1 MEYSTEQ
8 DVTRKKRNIKIIS
21 SVFIGIL
28 TILTL
33 FSNTL
38 ANWDLPKVITEKPKN
53 GELKQ
58 TFTGNGELQPQEEV
72 KLSASSVEAKVKE
85 IRVKEGDRVKQNQLL
100 VTYDSK
106 KSEQDLLD
114 AEADLQIKK
123 LELNDKKLE
132 LSEAQVAYNEAPKNQ
147 RDNKSND
154 QPNNQQ
160 DSKSNDQPNNQ
171 QNNKSNDQPNG
182 GISEANIQ
190 SLKTAVES
198 QKIGISTQERKIKGL
213 KEELEM
219 SKKLI
224 APFDG
229 VVTKINAKKDQPSTS
244 NEGDVILSDESKG
257 FKVELQVPADLA
269 THLKVGEKIGMKRN
283 AKSLEGELIEI
294 KNIESNEN
302 QRPQEQG
309 KQQDEQKGEP
319 KDDQKGEPKDEQQ
332 FEITPA
338 TSQAQK
344 RILVKVQGEELKKG
358 EQVEA
363 TITKQLTKGVLIP
376 NKVIKKEG
384 QKTFVYT
391 IEEKKGPLGNAF
403 YIEESPITIGESN
416 GQETVVLEGVYENDQ
431 IVLQTS
437 EPLKKDDRVKIK

>member
-1 MEYSTEQ
+1 MEYRTEK

-21 SVFIGIL
+21 SVFIGSLI
-28 TILTL
+28 ILTL

-38 ANWDLPKVITEKPKN
+38 ANLGLPKVITEKPKN
-53 GELKQ
+53 GDLTQ
-58 TFTGNGELQPQEEV
+58 TFTGNGELQPQEEA
-72 KLSASSVEAKVKE
+72 KLSNSSVEAKVKE
-85 IRVKEGDRVKQNQLL
+85 VHVKEGDRVKQNQLL

-106 KSEQDLLD
+106 KSEQELLD
-114 AEADLQIKK
+114 AEANLQIQK
-123 LELNDKKLE
+123 LKLND
-132 LSEAQVAYNEAPKNQ
+132 AQANYNEAKKNQ
-147 RDNKSND
+147 QENK
-154 QPNNQQ
+154 PNNQP
-160 DSKSNDQPNNQ
+160 NDQQESKPN
-171 QNNKSNDQPNG
+171 
-182 GISEANIQ
+182 EAAKGTDIQ
-190 SLKTAVES
+190 DIKRLKTEVES
-198 QKIGISTQERKIKGL
+198 EKIGISIQERKIKGL

-269 THLKVGEKIGMKRN
+269 THLKVGEKINLKGN

-309 KQQDEQKGEP
+309 KQQDEQKDE
-319 KDDQKGEPKDEQQ
+319 QKGEPKDEQQ

-338 TSQAQK
+338 TSQPQK

-363 TITKQLTKGVLIP
+363 TLTKQLAKGVLIP
-376 NKVIKKEG
+376 NKVIKREG
-384 QKTFVYT
+384 QNTFVYT

-403 YIEESPITIGESN
+403 YIEKSPITVGESN
-416 GQETVVLEGVYENDQ
+416 GQETVVKDLNENDQ
-431 IVLQTS
+431 IVSGIS
-437 EPLKKDDRVKIK
+437 EPLQEGEQVQVKVNVKEQK

>member
-1 MEYSTEQ
+1 MEYRTEQ

-21 SVFIGIL
+21 SVFIGLLI
-28 TILTL
+28 ILTL

-38 ANWDLPKVITEKPKN
+38 ANWNLPKVITERPKN
-53 GELKQ
+53 SELKQ
-58 TFTGNGELQPQEEV
+58 TFTGNGELQPQEEA
-72 KLSASSVEAKVKE
+72 KLSNSSIEAKVKE
-85 IRVKEGDRVKQNQLL
+85 VHVKEGDRVKKNQLL

-106 KSEQDLLD
+106 KSEQVILD
-114 AEADLQIKK
+114 EEATLQIQK
-123 LELNDKKLE
+123 LALND
-132 LSEAQVAYNEAPKNQ
+132 AQANYNEAKKNQ
-147 RDNKSND
+147 QENNSND

-160 DSKSNDQPNNQ
+160 ENNSN
-171 QNNKSNDQPNG
+171 SQPNG
-182 GISEANIQ
+182 RISETSLQ

-198 QKIGISTQERKIKGL
+198 KKIEISTQERKIKSL

-229 VVTKINAKKDQPSTS
+229 VVTKINAKKDQLSTRD
-244 NEGDVILSDESKG
+244 EGDVILSDESKG
-257 FKVELQVPADLA
+257 FKVEVQVPADLA
-269 THLKVGEKIGMKRN
+269 THLKVGEKINLKGN

-302 QRPQEQG
+302 QRPEEQG
-309 KQQDEQKGEP
+309 KQQDEQKDE
-319 KDDQKGEPKDEQQ
+319 QKGEPKDEQQ
-332 FEITPA
+332 FQQTSATP
-338 TSQAQK
+338 QPQK

-363 TITKQLTKGVLIP
+363 TLTKQLAKGVVIP

-384 QKTFVYT
+384 QRTFVYT

-403 YIEESPITIGESN
+403 YIEESPITVGESN
-416 GQETVVLEGVYENDQ
+416 GQETVVLEGVYEKDQ

-437 EPLKKDDRVKIK
+437 EPLKKGERVKIK

>member
-1 MEYSTEQ
+1 MEYRTEQ
-8 DVTRKKRNIKIIS
+8 DGTRKKRNIKIIS
-21 SVFIGIL
+21 SVFIGLLI
-28 TILTL
+28 ILTL

-38 ANWDLPKVITEKPKN
+38 ANWNLPKVITEKPKN
-53 GELKQ
+53 SELKQ
-58 TFTGNGELQPQEEV
+58 TFTGNGELQPQEEA
-72 KLSASSVEAKVKE
+72 KLSNSSIEAKVKE
-85 IRVKEGDRVKQNQLL
+85 VHVKEGDRVKKNQLL
-100 VTYDSK
+100 MTYDSK
-106 KSEQDLLD
+106 KSEQMILD
-114 AEADLQIKK
+114 EEATLQIQK
-123 LELNDKKLE
+123 LALND
-132 LSEAQVAYNEAPKNQ
+132 AQANYNEAKKNQ
-147 RDNKSND
+147 QENKSND

-160 DSKSNDQPNNQ
+160 E
-171 QNNKSNDQPNG
+171 NKSNSQPNG
-182 GISEANIQ
+182 GISETSLQ

-198 QKIGISTQERKIKGL
+198 KKIEISTQERKIKSL

-229 VVTKINAKKDQPSTS
+229 VVTKINAKKDQLSTRD
-244 NEGDVILSDESKG
+244 EGDVILSDESKG
-257 FKVELQVPADLA
+257 FKVEVQVPADLA
-269 THLKVGEKIGMKRN
+269 THLKVGEKINLKGN

-302 QRPQEQG
+302 QRPEEQG

-319 KDDQKGEPKDEQQ
+319 KDEQQ
-332 FEITPA
+332 FQQTSATP
-338 TSQAQK
+338 QPQK

-363 TITKQLTKGVLIP
+363 TLTKQLTKGVLIP

-384 QKTFVYT
+384 QRTFVYT

-403 YIEESPITIGESN
+403 YIEESPITVGESN
-416 GQETVVLEGVYENDQ
+416 GQETVVLEGVYEKDQ

-437 EPLKKDDRVKIK
+437 EPLKKGERVKIK

>member
-1 MEYSTEQ
+1 MEYRTEQ

-28 TILTL
+28 IILTL

-53 GELKQ
+53 SELKL
-58 TFTGNGELQPQEEV
+58 TFTGNGELQPQEEA
-72 KLSASSVEAKVKE
+72 KLSNSSAEAKVKE
-85 IRVKEGDRVKQNQLL
+85 IHVKEGDLVKKNQVL

-106 KSEQDLLD
+106 QKEQELLD
-114 AEADLQIKK
+114 EEATLQIQK
-123 LELNDKKLE
+123 LELND
-132 LSEAQVAYNEAPKNQ
+132 AQANYNEAKKNQ
-147 RDNKSND
+147 QENK
-154 QPNNQQ
+154 PN
-160 DSKSNDQPNNQ
+160 
-171 QNNKSNDQPNG
+171 
-182 GISEANIQ
+182 EAAKGTDIQ
-190 SLKTAVES
+190 GLKTTVES
-198 QKIGISTQERKIKGL
+198 KKIEISKLERKIKNL

-219 SKKLI
+219 NKKLI

-269 THLKVGEKIGMKRN
+269 THLKVGEKIAMKRN
-283 AKSLEGELIEI
+283 ATSLEGELIEI
-294 KNIESNEN
+294 KNIESHEN

-309 KQQDEQKGEP
+309 KQQDGQKGEQ
-319 KDDQKGEPKDEQQ
+319 KDEQKGEPKDEQQ
-332 FEITPA
+332 FEIAPA
-338 TSQAQK
+338 TPQPQK

-363 TITKQLTKGVLIP
+363 TLTKQLTKGVLIP

-384 QKTFVYT
+384 QRTFVYT

-403 YIEESPITIGESN
+403 YIEESPITVGESN

-437 EPLKKDDRVKIK
+437 EPLKKEDRVKIK

>member
-1 MEYSTEQ
+1 MEYRTEQ

-28 TILTL
+28 IILTL

-38 ANWDLPKVITEKPKN
+38 ANWGLPKVITEKPKN
-53 GELKQ
+53 GELTQ
-58 TFTGNGELQPQEEV
+58 TFTGNGELQPQEEA

-85 IRVKEGDRVKQNQLL
+85 VHVKEGDRVKQNQLL

-106 KSEQDLLD
+106 KSEQELLD
-114 AEADLQIKK
+114 AEANLQIQK
-123 LELNDKKLE
+123 LKLND
-132 LSEAQVAYNEAPKNQ
+132 AQANYNEAKKNQ
-147 RDNKSND
+147 QENK
-154 QPNNQQ
+154 PNNQQ
-160 DSKSNDQPNNQ
+160 ESKPN
-171 QNNKSNDQPNG
+171 
-182 GISEANIQ
+182 EAAKGTDIQ
-190 SLKTAVES
+190 DIQRLKTEVES
-198 QKIGISTQERKIKGL
+198 EKIGVSIQERKIKGL

-269 THLKVGEKIGMKRN
+269 THLKVGEKINLKGN
-283 AKSLEGELIEI
+283 ATSLEGELIEI

-309 KQQDEQKGEP
+309 KQQDEPKGEQ

-338 TSQAQK
+338 TSQPQK

-363 TITKQLTKGVLIP
+363 TLTKQLAKGVLIP
-376 NKVIKKEG
+376 NKVIKREG
-384 QKTFVYT
+384 QNTFVYT

-403 YIEESPITIGESN
+403 YIEKSPITVGESN
-416 GQETVVLEGVYENDQ
+416 GQETVVKDLNENNQ
-431 IVLQTS
+431 IVSGIS
-437 EPLKKDDRVKIK
+437 EPLQEGEQVQVKVKVKEQK

>member
-1 MEYSTEQ
+1 MENRTEQ
-8 DVTRKKRNIKIIS
+8 VVTRKKRNIKIIS
-21 SVFIGIL
+21 SLFIGLLI
-28 TILTL
+28 ILTL

-38 ANWDLPKVITEKPKN
+38 ANWNLPKVITEKPKN
-53 GELKQ
+53 SELKQ
-58 TFTGNGELQPQEEV
+58 TFTGNGELQPQEEA
-72 KLSASSVEAKVKE
+72 KLSNSSIEVKVKE
-85 IRVKEGDRVKQNQLL
+85 VHVKAGDRVKKNQLL

-106 KSEQDLLD
+106 KSEQVILD
-114 AEADLQIKK
+114 EEATLQIQK
-123 LELNDKKLE
+123 LALND
-132 LSEAQVAYNEAPKNQ
+132 AQANYNEAKKNQ
-147 RDNKSND
+147 QENKSND

-160 DSKSNDQPNNQ
+160 E
-171 QNNKSNDQPNG
+171 NKSNSQPNG
-182 GISEANIQ
+182 GISETSLQ

-198 QKIGISTQERKIKGL
+198 KKIEISTQERKIKSL

-229 VVTKINAKKDQPSTS
+229 VVTKINAKKDQLSTRD
-244 NEGDVILSDESKG
+244 EGDVILSDESKG
-257 FKVELQVPADLA
+257 FKVEVQVPADLA
-269 THLKVGEKIGMKRN
+269 THLKVGEKINLKGN

-302 QRPQEQG
+302 QRPEEQG

-319 KDDQKGEPKDEQQ
+319 KDEQQ
-332 FEITPA
+332 FEQTSATP
-338 TSQAQK
+338 QPQK

-363 TITKQLTKGVLIP
+363 TLTKQLTKGVLIP

-384 QKTFVYT
+384 QRTFVYT

-403 YIEESPITIGESN
+403 YIEESPITVGESN
-416 GQETVVLEGVYENDQ
+416 GQETVVLEGVYEKDQ

-437 EPLKKDDRVKIK
+437 EPLKKGERVKIK

>member
-1 MEYSTEQ
+1 MEYRTEQ

-21 SVFIGIL
+21 SVFIGFLI
-28 TILTL
+28 ILTL

-38 ANWDLPKVITEKPKN
+38 ANWNLPKVITEKPKN
-53 GELKQ
+53 SELKQ
-58 TFTGNGELQPQEEV
+58 TFTGNGELQPQEEA
-72 KLSASSVEAKVKE
+72 KLSNSSIEAKVKE
-85 IRVKEGDRVKQNQLL
+85 VHVKEGDRVKKNQLL

-106 KSEQDLLD
+106 KSEQVILD
-114 AEADLQIKK
+114 EEATLQIQK
-123 LELNDKKLE
+123 LALND
-132 LSEAQVAYNEAPKNQ
+132 AQANYNEAKKNQ
-147 RDNKSND
+147 QENKSND

-160 DSKSNDQPNNQ
+160 E
-171 QNNKSNDQPNG
+171 NKSNSQPNG
-182 GISEANIQ
+182 GISETSLQ

-198 QKIGISTQERKIKGL
+198 KKIEISTQERKIKSL

-229 VVTKINAKKDQPSTS
+229 VVTKINAKKDQLSTRD
-244 NEGDVILSDESKG
+244 EGDVILSDESKG
-257 FKVELQVPADLA
+257 FKVEVQVPADLA
-269 THLKVGEKIGMKRN
+269 THLKVGEKINLKGN

-302 QRPQEQG
+302 QRPEEQG

-319 KDDQKGEPKDEQQ
+319 KDEQQ
-332 FEITPA
+332 FQQTSATP
-338 TSQAQK
+338 QPQK

-363 TITKQLTKGVLIP
+363 TLTKQLTKGVLIP

-384 QKTFVYT
+384 QRTFVYT

-403 YIEESPITIGESN
+403 YIEESPITVGESN
-416 GQETVVLEGVYENDQ
+416 GQETVVLEGVYEKDQ

-437 EPLKKDDRVKIK
+437 EPLKKGERVKIK

>member
-1 MEYSTEQ
+1 MEYRTEQ
-8 DVTRKKRNIKIIS
+8 DGTRKKRNIKIIS
-21 SVFIGIL
+21 SVFIGFLI
-28 TILTL
+28 ILTL

-38 ANWDLPKVITEKPKN
+38 ANWNLPKVITEKPKN
-53 GELKQ
+53 SELKQ
-58 TFTGNGELQPQEEV
+58 TFTGNGELQPQEEA
-72 KLSASSVEAKVKE
+72 KLSNSSIEAKVKE
-85 IRVKEGDRVKQNQLL
+85 VHVKEGDRVKKNQLL

-106 KSEQDLLD
+106 KSEQVILD
-114 AEADLQIKK
+114 EEATLQIQK
-123 LELNDKKLE
+123 LALND
-132 LSEAQVAYNEAPKNQ
+132 AQANYNEAKKNQ
-147 RDNKSND
+147 QENKSND

-160 DSKSNDQPNNQ
+160 E
-171 QNNKSNDQPNG
+171 NKSNSQPNG
-182 GISEANIQ
+182 GISETSLQ

-198 QKIGISTQERKIKGL
+198 KKIEISTQERKIKSL

-229 VVTKINAKKDQPSTS
+229 VVTKINAKKDQLSTRD
-244 NEGDVILSDESKG
+244 EGDVILSDESKG
-257 FKVELQVPADLA
+257 FKVEVQVPADLA
-269 THLKVGEKIGMKRN
+269 THLKVGEKINLKGN

-302 QRPQEQG
+302 QRPEEQG

-319 KDDQKGEPKDEQQ
+319 KDEQQ
-332 FEITPA
+332 FQQTSATP
-338 TSQAQK
+338 QPQK

-363 TITKQLTKGVLIP
+363 TLTKQLTKGVVIP

-384 QKTFVYT
+384 QRTFVYT

-403 YIEESPITIGESN
+403 YIEESPITVGESN
-416 GQETVVLEGVYENDQ
+416 GQETVVLEGVYEKDQ

-437 EPLKKDDRVKIK
+437 EPLKKGERVKIK

>member
-1 MEYSTEQ
+1 MEYRTEQ

-28 TILTL
+28 IILTL

-38 ANWDLPKVITEKPKN
+38 ANWGLPKVITEKPKN
-53 GELKQ
+53 GDLTQ
-58 TFTGNGELQPQEEV
+58 TFTGNGELQPQEEA
-72 KLSASSVEAKVKE
+72 KLSNSSVEAKVKE
-85 IRVKEGDRVKQNQLL
+85 VHVKEGDRVKQNQLL

-106 KSEQDLLD
+106 KSEQELLD
-114 AEADLQIKK
+114 AEANLQIQK
-123 LELNDKKLE
+123 LKLND
-132 LSEAQVAYNEAPKNQ
+132 AQANYNEAKKNQ
-147 RDNKSND
+147 QENK
-154 QPNNQQ
+154 PNNQP
-160 DSKSNDQPNNQ
+160 NDQQESKPN
-171 QNNKSNDQPNG
+171 
-182 GISEANIQ
+182 EAAKGTDIQ
-190 SLKTAVES
+190 DIQRLKTEVES
-198 QKIGISTQERKIKGL
+198 EKIGVSIQERKIKGL

-269 THLKVGEKIGMKRN
+269 THLKVGEKINLKGN

-294 KNIESNEN
+294 KNIESHEN

-309 KQQDEQKGEP
+309 KQQDEPKGEQ

-338 TSQAQK
+338 TSQPQK

-363 TITKQLTKGVLIP
+363 TLTKQLAKGVLIP
-376 NKVIKKEG
+376 NKVIKREG
-384 QKTFVYT
+384 QNTFVYT

-403 YIEESPITIGESN
+403 YIEKSPITVGESN
-416 GQETVVLEGVYENDQ
+416 GQETVVKDLNENDQ
-431 IVLQTS
+431 IVSGIS
-437 EPLKKDDRVKIK
+437 EPLQEGEQVQVKVKEQK